1 VNDDE
6 NQESAGGDGAEN
18 APRPK
23 RKRQPKPVGAH
34 RRIARELALQLL
46 FEADVSGHPADEIL
60 ARVRA
65 TQDPPPETFD
75 YLSRLVRGYLAN
87 REEIDA
93 LIARSAPQFP
103 IDQLATVDRNVLRIA
118 VVELTTHTDVPAK
131 SAINEAVELA
141 KQFGGDNSGRF
152 VNGVL
157 GGIMNKLK
165 PSENGAR
172 RNAE

>member
-1 VNDDE
+1 MNNDE
-6 NQESAGGDGAEN
+6 NQQSADGAG
-18 APRPK
+18 AGKTPRPK
-23 RKRQPKPVGAH
+23 RKRPPKPVGAH

-75 YLSRLVRGYLAN
+75 YLSRLVRGFLAN
-87 REEIDA
+87 RDNVDA
-93 LIARSAPQFP
+93 LIAQSAPQFP
-103 IDQLATVDRNVLRIA
+103 IDQLATVDRNVLRVA
-118 VVELTTHTDVPAK
+118 VVELTNHSDVPAK

-165 PSENGAR
+165 PSENGATQ
-172 RNAE
+172 NAG